1 MLSRESSGSSALSLF
16 KGLLH
21 RPVTRRKVEGVGYD
35 RHWFRSDHPE
45 MPEAPKTRACFPVLG
60 MLDSDSDSIKQGNV
74 LLHERNILQINA
86 PYIVRSPGFISRKPV
101 FKSAARI
108 DRMATAVCLF

>member
-45 MPEAPKTRACFPVLG
+45 MPEAPKTRACFPVLDMMNSEG
-60 MLDSDSDSIKQGNV
+60 DSIKQGNV
-74 LLHERNILQINA
+74 LL
-86 PYIVRSPGFISRKPV
+86 P
-101 FKSAARI
+101 
-108 DRMATAVCLF
+108 